1 MENTHLNE
9 HGIDDGEKNYS
20 PVWLYI
26 NIGSNYPHVKKIKYW
41 SKFNH
46 FMFG

>member
-1 MENTHLNE
+1 MENTHLSE

-26 NIGSNYPHVKKIKYW
+26 NIGSNYPHLKKIKY
-41 SKFNH
+41 
-46 FMFG
+46 